1 MQQTLRPFI
10 SAAALALLLGVPFAL
25 TQASAAV
32 YSYVKLADAD
42 DGFTS
47 FDPPALLSNG
57 VATWKAADT
66 EGKDGIYAGDGTFLD
81 TVLAPG
87 GALEF
92 VGSPSGYA
100 NDIVYPAG
108 QDDEL
113 QEVYFFQLGDPFP
126 QLLLATNG
134 RISGLKMNKFQ
145 TVAYRSD
152 WLPGIPAAGI
162 VANHPLLGDWVIAA
176 FAGSFSDAVLGALDD
191 ADCVAYTSFFDRNLP
206 PITFPLYQRTAV
218 MRACRGL
225 PRSVVA
231 EDDDGSGSSPFVSVG
246 SPSMAGS
253 AGGVVFRGSYFEG
266 LLLPSDEALLLSFL
280 GSSVEIV
287 DDDGPFDGLG
297 PPSHNA
303 VGVTAFR
310 ATLDGGGDGIY
321 IGPDPV
327 ADRVIEAGD
336 GLFGKGVIEVRIG
349 ERALGKLGSI
359 AFWAM
364 LEDGSEGV
372 FRADPVAFPPEGVWE
387 RIELPST
394 EENMTLDASGST
406 ADPEEPIVE
415 YAWDL
420 DFDGTFDVVT
430 PASVTEV
437 SPALYLTLLQPGE
450 NPVLLRVATAAGAYS
465 THPDVIA
472 LPTACSNG
480 VDDDGDGKIDA
491 GQDAGCRD
499 PYKDFSEEPD
509 CSDGLDN
516 DGDGFTDRIGED
528 PGCQTPSS
536 PIENPQCNNGYDDD
550 GDLLIDLEEGFGD
563 PDCLTPWQNFERVE
577 QLPALSLYGAAGLAL
592 CLAVA
597 AGVAGAARR
606 RASRGT

>member
-1 MQQTLRPFI
+1 MRTSRRPSTL
-10 SAAALALLLGVPFAL
+10 AAGLGLLLSTSL
-25 TQASAAV
+25 SQAHGAV
-32 YSYVKLADAD
+32 YSYVKLADTD

-47 FDPPALLSNG
+47 FDVPSLLSNG
-57 VATWKAADT
+57 RATWKATDT

-81 TVLAPG
+81 TVVK
-87 GALEF
+87 
-92 VGSPSGYA
+92 VGEGIEVIGQPSGVS

-108 QDDEL
+108 GEAERQDL
-113 QEVYFFQLGDPFP
+113 YFFQLGDPSP
-126 QLLLATNG
+126 QLLTPVGDGILDPKT
-134 RISGLKMNKFQ
+134 NKFGS
-145 TVAYRSD
+145 VAYHAFRG
-152 WLPGIPAAGI
+152 P
-162 VANHPLLGDWVIAA
+162 VAWVRRWHPLGGQSTLASTWQSLLYPGYLSLAIVGAA
-176 FAGSFSDAVLGALDD
+176 AIDD
-191 ADCVAYTSFFDRNLP
+191 LDCVAVASSRDFTQAIPFDTQTSVARICTP
-206 PITFPLYQRTAV
+206 PYQS
-218 MRACRGL
+218 L
-225 PRSVVA
+225 SIA
-231 EDDDGSGSSPFVSVG
+231 EGDPANPSPFASVG
-246 SPSMAGS
+246 SVSAAGTS
-253 AGGVVFRGSYFEG
+253 GAVVFASDAAPDPLSYDG
-266 LLLPSDEALLLSFL
+266 ALWLGFL
-280 GSSVEIV
+280 GSRRLIAT
-287 DDDGPFDGLG
+287 DDGAYERLG

-327 ADRVIEAGD
+327 TDRVIEAGD
-336 GLFGKGVIEVRIG
+336 GLFGKGVVEVRIG

-359 AFWAM
+359 AFWAK
-364 LEDGSEGV
+364 LEDDSEGV

-394 EENMTLDASGST
+394 EDNMTLDASGST

-450 NPVLLRVATAAGAYS
+450 NPVLLRVTTAAGAYS
-465 THPDVIA
+465 TWPDVIA

-491 GQDAGCRD
+491 GEDAGCRD
-499 PYKDFSEEPD
+499 PYKDLSEEPD

-528 PGCQTPSS
+528 PGCRTPES

-550 GDLLIDLEEGFGD
+550 GDLLVDLEEGFGD
-563 PDCLTPWQNFERVE
+563 PDCLTPWQNFERAE
-577 QLPALSLYGAAGLAL
+577 QLPALSAHGVVGLAL
-592 CLAVA
+592 GLVLA
-597 AGVAGAARR
+597 AGIARR
-606 RASRGT
+606 RRTPKAVS